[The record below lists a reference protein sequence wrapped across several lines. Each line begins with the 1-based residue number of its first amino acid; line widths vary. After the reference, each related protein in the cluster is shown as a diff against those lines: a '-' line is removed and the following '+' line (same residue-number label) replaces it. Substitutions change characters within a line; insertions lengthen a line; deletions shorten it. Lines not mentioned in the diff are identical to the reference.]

1 MKKQYMIA
9 DVHGMC
15 GGVFAA
21 LKTIDQLIVANP
33 GKTIYVL
40 HELVHNTTVTCE
52 LESRNV
58 RFINAPEELPENSI
72 ALIGAHGV
80 SAAVEAQLRSRAGHL
95 ADATCPLVKKLQNIA
110 ASLTDK
116 EQLVIFGKPG
126 HPEVVGTA
134 GHSKA
139 QATYIVSNEAD
150 IAALPELAA
159 PVFVSQTTVDAKKS
173 EKAMQLLID
182 RFPQIRCTP
191 GVCDASK
198 KRQSAVIELA
208 KRCPVVIIA
217 GSAHSSNAC
226 RLREIA
232 ENQGAKA
239 FRVDNADELP
249 EAELANCELV
259 GLSSGASTPE
269 SVLEKIIARL
279 QKIGF
284 SA

>member
-1 MKKQYMIA
+1 MKKQYIIA

-21 LKTIDQLIVANP
+21 LKKIGQLQAAHKNQ
-33 GKTIYVL
+33 TIYVL
-40 HELVHNTTVTCE
+40 HELVHNTAVTRE
-52 LESRNV
+52 LEAANV
-58 RFINAPEELPENSI
+58 RFINDPCELPANSI

-80 SAAVEAQLRSRAGHL
+80 SAAVEAELRSRAKTV
-95 ADATCPLVKKLQNIA
+95 ADATCPLVKKLQNTA
-110 ASLTDK
+110 AALTGK
-116 EQLVIFGKPG
+116 EQLVIYGKPG

-139 QATYIVSNEAD
+139 QAVYIVSSMED
-150 IAALPELAA
+150 IAALPELSD
-159 PVFVSQTTVDAKKS
+159 PVFISQTTVDSAKS
-173 EKAMQLLID
+173 EAAMQQLMK
-182 RFPQIRCTP
+182 RFPQIRCIP

-198 KRQSAVIELA
+198 QRQKAVIELA
-208 KRCPVVIIA
+208 EKCPLVIIA

-226 RLREIA
+226 RLQEIA
-232 ENQGAKA
+232 ASCGAKA
-239 FRVDNADELP
+239 FRVDSAEELP
-249 EAELANCELV
+249 EEELTKYDLV

-279 QKIGF
+279 QKMGF

>member
-1 MKKQYMIA
+1 MKKQYIIA

-21 LKTIDQLIVANP
+21 LRTIEQLQAAHK
-33 GKTIYVL
+33 GQTIYVL
-40 HELVHNTTVTCE
+40 HELVHNTTVTRE

-80 SAAVEAQLRSRAGHL
+80 SAAVEAQLRSRAACV
-95 ADATCPLVKKLQNIA
+95 ADATCPLVKKLQNTA
-110 ASLTDK
+110 ASLTGE
-116 EQLVIFGKPG
+116 EQLVIYGKPG
-126 HPEVVGTA
+126 HPEVAGTA

-139 QATYIVSNEAD
+139 QAVYIVSNMED
-150 IAALPELAA
+150 IAALPELTK
-159 PVFVSQTTVDAKKS
+159 PVFISQTTVDSAKS
-173 EKAMQLLID
+173 EAAMLQLMK
-182 RFPQIRCTP
+182 RFPQTRCIP

-198 KRQSAVIELA
+198 QRQKAVIELA
-208 KRCPVVIIA
+208 QKCPIVIIA

-226 RLREIA
+226 RLQEIA
-232 ENQGAKA
+232 ANSGAKA

-249 EAELANCELV
+249 EAELANCPLV

-279 QKIGF
+279 QKMGF